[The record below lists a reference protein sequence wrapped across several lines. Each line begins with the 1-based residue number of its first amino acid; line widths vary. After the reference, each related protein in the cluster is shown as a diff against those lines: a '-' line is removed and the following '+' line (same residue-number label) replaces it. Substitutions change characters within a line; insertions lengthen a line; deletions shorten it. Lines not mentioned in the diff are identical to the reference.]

1 VFPVRCTGTAQ
12 TQRYGAVPGVAD
24 DVYNWTQVETDAS
37 RVGDIRT
44 SILTDLGDNWLLCNG
59 EALSATDYPDL
70 YAILQEA
77 NPPHQATWS
86 TKKELWD
93 ANGYTAPIN
102 DMAYGEG
109 YYVAVGQEVPYNTGE
124 HAQILNIAVASS
136 LDGAW
141 SSKASLY
148 SDYPNASA
156 TSVAYGNGMFVAGGY
171 WRDGDDPWTSYAL
184 IYYADDP
191 AGSWTRKNL
200 WSGTDNE
207 DRIDGVAYGNGTWVV
222 AGESRNGA
230 NYSAR
235 IAYTTDPAGSWTIKD
250 VYTGTSKSRFK
261 IKSIAYADGCWVV
274 GGQYYDGSQYYA
286 RVMYATSLT
295 DTWSTVDLWSS
306 GTQYCGVTDITYA
319 DGTWAVVGHYQVD
332 GNDRGAKIAYSST
345 LGGEWTTVVP
355 NATAKFSVSK
365 PISIAYS
372 CGLWAIGGQ
381 KDGSSNLGMVAFAQ
395 TPGGN
400 WTSKDMFS
408 YNSTNTYVAR
418 IKSVNGAWI
427 AMGNEYYSNYG
438 NGIFVTHSTVL
449 PTITTEGA
457 YCYIKGRMGAI

>member
-1 VFPVRCTGTAQ
+1 MFPVRCTGTAQ

-86 TKKELWD
+86 AKKELWD
-93 ANGYTAPIN
+93 ANGYLAPIN

-109 YYVAVGQEVPYNTGE
+109 YYVAVGQEKPYNGGE
-124 HAQILNIAVASS
+124 DAEILKISVTTS
-136 LDGAW
+136 LDGSW
-141 SSKASLY
+141 SGKASLY
-148 SDYPNASA
+148 SDYPNAAA

-191 AGSWTRKNL
+191 SGSWTRKNL

-207 DRIDGVAYGNGTWVV
+207 DRIAGVVYGNGTWVV

-295 DTWSTVDLWSS
+295 GTWSTVDLWSS

-332 GNDRGAKIAYSST
+332 SNNRGAKIAYSES
-345 LGGEWTTVVP
+345 LDGEWTTVVP

-381 KDGSSNLGMVAFAQ
+381 NDSSLYGVVAFAP

-457 YCYIKGRMGAI
+457 YCYIKGRKGAI